1 MRRMNCSTQKA
12 DVRHTGGGR
21 DAGDKGS
28 GRKAGRDFKA
38 VDTGEQP
45 YRVFWWCGGI
55 DRKRNTGFPEPGWFV
70 QSGIC
75 LSARDHHQP

>member
-1 MRRMNCSTQKA
+1 MQKLMRRMNCSTQKA
-12 DVRHTGGGR
+12 DIRHTGGGR

-38 VDTGEQP
+38 VDAGEQP

-55 DRKRNTGFPEPGWFV
+55 DRKRNTGFPE
-70 QSGIC
+70 SGR
-75 LSARDHHQP
+75 LV